1 MPRLQRTFA
10 IVGAGV
16 GALAGGV
23 SIYKTLH
30 SASQEKKDRAEASR
44 LKQPF
49 LKVQDDYIQNQN
61 LAREQATGG
70 IPIDTKNFID
80 SKREQGLSSTLS
92 TLQKTG
98 ASPDEFARANQLF
111 GDSLKSE
118 ASDDAMMHIE
128 NIKQLMSVN
137 KDIAGQKTNQWTV
150 NEYAPYESK
159 LKEIT
164 ERRAADVQNMW
175 NGISEGIGSLSAIGT
190 SLQGTN
196 FGRNRTED
204 TYVPDR
210 IDTSGAVKRAGTQ
223 YTGSPADNFKTLD
236 TTAPT
241 LQ

>member
-1 MPRLQRTFA
+1 MRIDSMPRLQRTFA

-159 LKEIT
+159 L
-164 ERRAADVQNMW
+164 

-196 FGRNRTED
+196 FGRKRTED